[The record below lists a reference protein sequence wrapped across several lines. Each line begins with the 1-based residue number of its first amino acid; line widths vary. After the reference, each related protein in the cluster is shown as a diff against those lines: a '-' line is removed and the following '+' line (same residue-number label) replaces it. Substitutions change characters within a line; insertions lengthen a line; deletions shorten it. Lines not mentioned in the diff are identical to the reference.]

1 MEIGQAVELCLKG
14 DQGAWNMIINT
25 YSKLVYNIA
34 LNFTYN
40 YDDAADIVQDIFL
53 KLYQNLHKF
62 DNSGNLKGWITRISK
77 NYCID
82 HWRKN
87 KKNKNMVEL
96 EENIAI
102 ETDDPEQFN
111 IRDSELQFLKNKIK
125 LLDPELQIALVMRD
139 IEGLSYS
146 EIAKTLDI
154 PQGTVKS
161 RINRARI
168 KLVKI
173 VNNGGR

>member
-1 MEIGQAVELCLKG
+1 MEIVQAVELCLKG
-14 DQGAWNMIINT
+14 DQGAWKMIINT

-40 YDDAADIVQDIFL
+40 ADDASDIVQDIFL

-62 DNSGNLKGWITRISK
+62 DNNGNLKGWITRISK

-87 KKNKNMVEL
+87 KKNRNMVEL
-96 EENIAI
+96 EDNIAV
-102 ETDDPEQFN
+102 EKDDPEQVN
-111 IRDSELQFLKNKIK
+111 IRNSELQFLKSKIK
-125 LLDPELQIALVMRD
+125 LLEPDLSMALIMRD
-139 IEGLSYS
+139 IEGMPYL
-146 EIAKTLDI
+146 EISKVLDI

-168 KLVKI
+168 KLAKFI
-173 VNNGGR
+173 NKGDS